1 MDSPHISDDE
11 TAQALFSKSVTFENG
26 RYNVSWPWKPDRE
39 LPDNYMLAKG
49 RLTSLVRRLRRD
61 PDMLKRYD
69 DVIQDQLTKGIIE
82 EAPPVQSS
90 HRLHYL
96 PHHHVISPSS
106 TTTKLRIVYD
116 GSAKTTKSN
125 NSLNECLFR
134 GPVLLQDLAGIL
146 LRFRL
151 EQVAITADNENVVI
165 QVSLHQMDRDAT
177 RFLWLKSVNDQ
188 SSSQQIQEY
197 RFMRV
202 PLGVISSP
210 FLLAATINHHLKTQE
225 SQVAEVIRRDLYVD
239 NLITG
244 AQVLPLLCLSTK
256 RQRLCLPS
264 PAWTIGVGIPIQTNF
279 EKLSRKKIW
288 TNVISWRYLD

>member
-1 MDSPHISDDE
+1 MK
-11 TAQALFSKSVTFENG
+11 AVTFENG

-49 RLTSLVRRLRRD
+49 RLTSLIRRLRRD

-106 TTTKLRIVYD
+106 TTTKLRIVYY

-151 EQVAITADNENVVI
+151 QQVAITADIEKVFL

-197 RFMRV
+197 RFTRV
-202 PLGVISSP
+202 PFGVISSP

-225 SQVAEVIRRDLYVD
+225 SLVAEVIRRDLYVD
-239 NLITG
+239 
-244 AQVLPLLCLSTK
+244 K
-256 RQRLCLPS
+256 
-264 PAWTIGVGIPIQTNF
+264 
-279 EKLSRKKIW
+279 
-288 TNVISWRYLD
+288 

>member
-1 MDSPHISDDE
+1 M
-11 TAQALFSKSVTFENG
+11 ENG
-26 RYNVSWPWKPDRE
+26 ELREEIEELEICESFDMQEPCRSERSTKGKGNRE

-49 RLTSLVRRLRRD
+49 RLTSLIRRLRHD

-146 LRFRL
+146 L
-151 EQVAITADNENVVI
+151 
-165 QVSLHQMDRDAT
+165 
-177 RFLWLKSVNDQ
+177 
-188 SSSQQIQEY
+188 
-197 RFMRV
+197 
-202 PLGVISSP
+202 
-210 FLLAATINHHLKTQE
+210 
-225 SQVAEVIRRDLYVD
+225 
-239 NLITG
+239 
-244 AQVLPLLCLSTK
+244 
-256 RQRLCLPS
+256 
-264 PAWTIGVGIPIQTNF
+264 
-279 EKLSRKKIW
+279 
-288 TNVISWRYLD
+288 